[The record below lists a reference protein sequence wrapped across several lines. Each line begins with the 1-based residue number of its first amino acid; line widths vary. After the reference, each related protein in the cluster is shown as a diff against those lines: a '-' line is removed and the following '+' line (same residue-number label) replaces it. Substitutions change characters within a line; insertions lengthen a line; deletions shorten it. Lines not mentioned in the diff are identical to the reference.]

1 MFKQI
6 FWKVLLVFWA
16 ALIIIAVLSSW
27 ITREIVESELG
38 LHEKYIQDKKN
49 SAEAVTVFE
58 AHGRKA
64 LANWVKQLNE
74 ETGLRAFLITP
85 SGTSATTTPLPRSIK
100 RFLHKRYYL
109 PPWAE
114 PTEVSTKQGDY
125 LYFSLGPSFPPP
137 PKHRQDILWWSRA
150 ITSLFVLFIVS
161 IFFSKHLVNPLKEL
175 TNISQ
180 SLAKGD
186 LAKRVN
192 PKIEHRL
199 DEIGILA
206 REFNHMAEKIQQNHD
221 NLQQLFHSISHELK
235 TPLARQRV
243 AIELIAKKGAE
254 PRLLEKMNRQIKLLD
269 SLIDEL
275 ITITKLQEPT
285 VELLK
290 EEIKLPAIIQEVI
303 EDNTLEAD
311 LKSIKLNLA
320 NDINNS
326 TKGDRRLLYRSIDNI
341 VRNAIKYSPENTT
354 VCISCNEKDNYYNIN
369 IIDQGPG
376 VPDMTLSKLVD
387 PFYRVDSARARN
399 TGGHGL
405 GLAIANSIIQA
416 HQGELQFQNI
426 TNGGLKASIKLPLTH
441 P

>member
-1 MFKQI
+1 MFRQI
-6 FWKVLLVFWA
+6 FWKILLVFWA
-16 ALIIIAVLSSW
+16 ALIVIAILSSW

-38 LHEKYIQDKKN
+38 LHEKFVQDQKN
-49 SAEAVTVFE
+49 STEAVAIYETK
-58 AHGRKA
+58 GKKA
-64 LANWVKQLNE
+64 LAGWVQSLNE

-85 SGTSATTTPLPRSIK
+85 TGTSATTTPLPRSIK
-100 RFLHKRYYL
+100 RFLQKRYYL

-114 PTEVSTKQGDY
+114 PTTVTTEQGEY

-137 PKHRQDILWWSRA
+137 PKHRHDILWWSRA

-161 IFFSKHLVNPLKEL
+161 IFFSKHLANPLKEL
-175 TNISQ
+175 TIISQ

-186 LAKRVN
+186 FAKRVN
-192 PKIEHRL
+192 PKIEYRL

-221 NLQQLFHSISHELK
+221 NLQRLFHGISHELK

-254 PRLLEKMNRQIKLLD
+254 PTLLEKMNRQIILLD

-285 VELLK
+285 VEISKK
-290 EEIKLPAIIQEVI
+290 ELQIAVIIQEVI

-311 LKSIKLNLA
+311 LKQIK
-320 NDINNS
+320 INITDN
-326 TKGDRRLLYRSIDNI
+326 TTHKVKGDTKLIYRAIDNI

-354 VCISCNEKDNYYNIN
+354 ITIDCFEKANSYHVD
-369 IIDQGPG
+369 IIDQGSG
-376 VPDMTLSKLVD
+376 VPEDTLNKLVE

-416 HQGELQFQNI
+416 HHGELHFDNI
-426 TNGGLKASIKLPLTH
+426 PVGGLKASIKFSLI
-441 P
+441 